1 MPSVIRGDILV
12 FGAFLMLARWI
23 PPRSGEGE
31 RGWTTALCLIATFAV
46 LTLIARFA
54 CTDAQGN
61 VGFWPSNGALVVAWL
76 VLPRRFGLAVSLA
89 SFFVNVW
96 INSFFNYTIF
106 QNLLYASLNI
116 EVSAVTAVM
125 TKRFCGAA
133 IDLSRLKRFAAFA
146 IGALLA
152 CIFEAGIGE
161 YFNGVTA
168 GYSSIFHEWL
178 QWTLSDTIGLLISTP
193 AILFATRFRSYA
205 KYFPVSALESVGL
218 ACLTIA
224 SACWAFS
231 QPTSSAFLFCF
242 PVLILTAFR
251 AGPPLVLLNALAI
264 SVIASAFTAHG
275 LGPLVSI
282 GGPGLVARQEALQ
295 PFMVSLLLA
304 ALPSNSALG
313 ERNRNA
319 LRLTRLNRSAKAARA
334 EALAA
339 SRAKSDFIA
348 NISHEIR
355 TPLNGILG
363 MTEVLIAQS
372 KDAKIL
378 GQLRI
383 VQESGQGLLTVL
395 NDILDFAK
403 IESGKITLSPAD
415 FDLERLV
422 NDSFTA
428 FRAQADRQGLAYTR
442 VLSAEAAGLYRGDEV
457 RIRQILNNLLSNA
470 MKFTHAGV
478 VSLNVGLEGGLLSFA
493 VSDSGIGISKEQ
505 QQKLFQR
512 FSQADS
518 STTRLF
524 GGTGLGL
531 AISGHLAALMDGE
544 ILVRSE
550 PGEGS
555 TFTLRIPLARA
566 QAPDV
571 PVDEGDALAG
581 EPALA
586 PGLRILAAEDNPV
599 NQQVLSAIL
608 EAGAVDLTLVPDG
621 LQAVEAFKRTSFD
634 VVLMDMLMPVMDGA
648 SAIGQ
653 MREWERRSALNRTPI
668 LALTANAMQHHLDTY
683 ARLDIDGVVAK
694 PVKIERLF
702 SAIAEVAGR
711 PQTL

>member
-1 MPSVIRGDILV
+1 M
-12 FGAFLMLARWI
+12 
-23 PPRSGEGE
+23 
-31 RGWTTALCLIATFAV
+31 
-46 LTLIARFA
+46 
-54 CTDAQGN
+54 
-61 VGFWPSNGALVVAWL
+61 
-76 VLPRRFGLAVSLA
+76 
-89 SFFVNVW
+89 
-96 INSFFNYTIF
+96 
-106 QNLLYASLNI
+106 
-116 EVSAVTAVM
+116 
-125 TKRFCGAA
+125 
-133 IDLSRLKRFAAFA
+133 
-146 IGALLA
+146 
-152 CIFEAGIGE
+152 
-161 YFNGVTA
+161 
-168 GYSSIFHEWL
+168 
-178 QWTLSDTIGLLISTP
+178 
-193 AILFATRFRSYA
+193 
-205 KYFPVSALESVGL
+205 
-218 ACLTIA
+218 
-224 SACWAFS
+224 
-231 QPTSSAFLFCF
+231 
-242 PVLILTAFR
+242 
-251 AGPPLVLLNALAI
+251 
-264 SVIASAFTAHG
+264 
-275 LGPLVSI
+275 
-282 GGPGLVARQEALQ
+282 
-295 PFMVSLLLA
+295 
-304 ALPSNSALG
+304 
-313 ERNRNA
+313 
-319 LRLTRLNRSAKAARA
+319 
-334 EALAA
+334 
-339 SRAKSDFIA
+339 
-348 NISHEIR
+348 
-355 TPLNGILG
+355 
-363 MTEVLIAQS
+363 
-372 KDAKIL
+372 
-378 GQLRI
+378 
-383 VQESGQGLLTVL
+383 
-395 NDILDFAK
+395 
-403 IESGKITLSPAD
+403 
-415 FDLERLV
+415 

-428 FRAQADRQGLAYTR
+428 FRALADRQGLAYTR

-493 VSDSGIGISKEQ
+493 VSDSGIGISKDQ
-505 QQKLFQR
+505 KQKLFQR

-621 LQAVEAFKRTSFD
+621 LQAVEAFKRTSYD